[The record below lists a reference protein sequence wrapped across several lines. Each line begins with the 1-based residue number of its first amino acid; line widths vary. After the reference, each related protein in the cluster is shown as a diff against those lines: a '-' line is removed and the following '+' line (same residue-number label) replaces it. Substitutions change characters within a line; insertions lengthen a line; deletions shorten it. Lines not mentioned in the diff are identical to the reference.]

1 MSGRLVSAL
10 VAVSLILVLSVQNAQ
25 AQLSDAPSLTLNGFG
40 TLGIVHSDE
49 DQAAVVS
56 SIFARR
62 GAGHSSDWSAEVDS
76 RLGLQLTADLTPSL
90 SSVVQ
95 VVSEQRY
102 DGSYRPVVEWANVK
116 FDATPDI
123 SLRLGRVVL
132 PTFMSSEYRKV
143 GYATPWVR
151 PPQEVYRTIPVSSID
166 GIDASYRHRF
176 GAMTNT
182 LRATY
187 GQTNAKFPYVDASGA
202 RATGEAESRE
212 GLTLGTHLEWRDV
225 SLFAAYSQVRLT
237 IEDFTPLFD
246 IYRLYGPQGEAI
258 ADRYDIEDKRF
269 ETISLGASLD
279 RGDWFVMGELAQT
292 ESRTFIA
299 DTRGWYVTGG
309 YRLGS
314 VTPYLTYARH
324 RILSNTSTSGLSLPG
339 TEELDAFLD
348 GILSSQPQQ
357 TSVSLGVRWDFS
369 RNMALKAQLDHINHD
384 AGSHGF
390 LVNSQPGFEP
400 GGTVNLFSLALDF
413 VF

>member
-10 VAVSLILVLSVQNAQ
+10 VAVSLILVLSVQNAR

-40 TLGIVHSDE
+40 TLGIAHSDE
-49 DQAAVVS
+49 DRAAYVS
-56 SIFARR
+56 SIFAPR
-62 GAGHSSDWSAEVDS
+62 GAGHSSNWSAEVDS
-76 RLGLQLTADLTPSL
+76 RLGLQLSAGLTPRL

-95 VVSEQRY
+95 VISEQRY

-123 SLRLGRVVL
+123 SLRVGRVVL
-132 PTFMSSEYRKV
+132 PTFMTSEYRKV

-151 PPQEVYRTIPVSSID
+151 PPQEVYRAIPVSSID
-166 GIDASYRHRF
+166 GIDASYRHRI
-176 GAMTNT
+176 GEMTNT

-187 GQTNAKFPYVDASGA
+187 GQTNAKFPYIDANGV
-202 RATGEAESRE
+202 RAIGEAESRE
-212 GLTLGTHLEWRDV
+212 GLTLGNQLEWGDV

-237 IEDFTPLFD
+237 IEEFTPFFD
-246 IYRLYGPQGEAI
+246 TYRLFGPRGEAI

-269 ETISLGASLD
+269 ETVSLGASFD
-279 RGDWFVMGELAQT
+279 RGDWFVMGEWSQT

-309 YRLGS
+309 YRLGT
-314 VTPYLTYARH
+314 VTPYLTYARQ
-324 RILSNTSTSGLSLPG
+324 RIHSSTSTSGLSMPG
-339 TEELDAFLD
+339 TEELDAFLNSL
-348 GILSSQPQQ
+348 LSNQPQQ
-357 TSVSLGVRWDFS
+357 ESLSLGVRWDFS
-369 RNMALKAQLDHINHD
+369 RNMALKAQLDHINHE
-384 AGSHGF
+384 AGSHGY
-390 LVNSQPGFEP
+390 LVNPQPGFEP